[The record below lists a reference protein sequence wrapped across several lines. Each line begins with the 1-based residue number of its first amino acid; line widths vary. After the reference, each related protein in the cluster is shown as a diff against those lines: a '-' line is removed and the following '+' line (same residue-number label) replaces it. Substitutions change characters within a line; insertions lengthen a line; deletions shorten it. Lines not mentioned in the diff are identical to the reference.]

1 MPDRPLDGRIALVTG
16 STSGIG
22 LGIATALA
30 EQGCALAINGF
41 GDAGEIER
49 LRTGL
54 AETHHVDVRYF
65 DADLVD
71 PEQAAG
77 LVGRVTRDFGKI
89 DILCN
94 NAGVQFVS
102 PIVDFPTDKW
112 DHIIALNLSA
122 AFPATK
128 AVLPQMIDRKW
139 GRVVNTA
146 SINGMV
152 ATANKAAYVSAKHG
166 LIGLTKV
173 TALEVAELGITCNAI
188 CPGSVLT
195 PLSRKQ
201 SEDMAA
207 AEGITVEE
215 AIRRRLH
222 RSQPNK
228 RHVETSE
235 IGALAAFLCS
245 EGARSITGATL
256 PVDGAKTAD

>member
-1 MPDRPLDGRIALVTG
+1 MPNRPLDGRTALVTG

-41 GDAGEIER
+41 GNADEIER
-49 LRTGL
+49 LRAGL
-54 AETHHVDVRYF
+54 AEAHHVDVRYF

-77 LVGRVTRDFGKI
+77 LVGRATDAFGKI

-102 PIVDFPTDKW
+102 PIVDFPADKW

-122 AFPATK
+122 AFHATK

-139 GRVVNTA
+139 GRIVNTA

-188 CPGSVLT
+188 CPGLVVT
-195 PLSRKQ
+195 ALSTKQ

-215 AIRRRLH
+215 ATRRRLLET
-222 RSQPNK
+222 QPNK
-228 RHVETSE
+228 RFVETGE

-245 EGARSITGATL
+245 EDARSITGASL
-256 PVDGAKTAD
+256 PIDGAKTAD

>member
-30 EQGCALAINGF
+30 EQGCTLAINGF
-41 GDAGEIER
+41 GETAGIER
-49 LRTGL
+49 LRTEL
-54 AETHHVDVRYF
+54 AENNRVDVRHF

-71 PEQAAG
+71 PEQASG
-77 LVGRVTRDFGKI
+77 LVRRVTEDFGKI

-102 PIVDFPTDKW
+102 PIVDFPADKW

-122 AFPATK
+122 AFHATK
-128 AVLPQMIDRKW
+128 AALPQMIDRKW
-139 GRVVNTA
+139 GRIVNTA

-195 PLSRKQ
+195 PLSIKQ
-201 SEDMAA
+201 SEDIAA

-215 AIRRRLH
+215 ATRRRLH
-222 RSQPNK
+222 QSQPNK

>member
-1 MPDRPLDGRIALVTG
+1 MPNRPLDGRTALVTG

-30 EQGCALAINGF
+30 EQGCTLAINGF
-41 GDAGEIER
+41 GDAADIER
-49 LRTGL
+49 LRAGL
-54 AETHHVDVRYF
+54 AEDHHVDVQYF

-77 LVGRVTRDFGKI
+77 LAERATGALGQI

-102 PIVDFPTDKW
+102 PIVDFPVDKW

-122 AFPATK
+122 AFHMTK
-128 AVLPQMIDRKW
+128 AVLPQMTARKW
-139 GRVVNTA
+139 GRIVNTA
-146 SINGMV
+146 SIHGMV
-152 ATANKAAYVSAKHG
+152 ASINKAAYVSAKHG

-173 TALEVAELGITCNAI
+173 TALEVAELGVTCNAI

-195 PLSRKQ
+195 PLSIKQ
-201 SEDMAA
+201 SEDIAA

-215 AIRRRLH
+215 ATRRRLH
-222 RSQPNK
+222 QSQPNK
-228 RHVETSE
+228 RHVKTSE

-245 EGARSITGATL
+245 EGACSITGATL
-256 PVDGAKTAD
+256 PVDGAKTAY

>member
-1 MPDRPLDGRIALVTG
+1 MADRLLDGRTALVTG

-41 GDAGEIER
+41 GDAAKIEQIR
-49 LRTGL
+49 IGL
-54 AETHHVDVRYF
+54 AEDHHVDVRYF

-71 PEQAAG
+71 PEQVAV
-77 LVGRVTRDFGKI
+77 LVERATDAFGKI

-102 PIVDFPTDKW
+102 PLVDFPTEKW

-122 AFPATK
+122 AFHGTK
-128 AVLPQMIDRKW
+128 AVLPQMIERKW
-139 GRVVNTA
+139 GRIINTA

-152 ATANKAAYVSAKHG
+152 ATAQKAAYVSAKHG
-166 LIGLTKV
+166 LIGLTRV

-195 PLSRKQ
+195 PLSMKQ
-201 SEDMAA
+201 SEDIAA
-207 AEGITVEE
+207 AEGISVEE

-222 RSQPNK
+222 QSQPNK

-256 PVDGAKTAD
+256 PVDGAKTVD